1 MKRRKF
7 IKNASLSG
15 AGIALG
21 HTLMSCN
28 ENAENKPATP
38 VTTSTT
44 SSLPLVIATWHV
56 ENATAKAM
64 EVLQAG
70 GSSLDAVEQGCRVE
84 EANEKGQSVGK
95 GGLPDRDGNVTL
107 DACIMDKH
115 GNCGSVVF
123 LKDIKHAVSVA
134 RKVME
139 DTPHVM
145 LAGDGAKQFA
155 ISEGFEPENL
165 LTEASKEAWKEWKV
179 KSEYQPIINIENHD
193 TIGMLAIDK
202 NGDISGACTTSGL
215 AYKMSGRVGD
225 SPIIGSGLYVDNE
238 IGACVAT
245 GLGEE
250 VVKTVG
256 SFLVVELMRQG
267 KTPQQA
273 CEEAIGRIVNK
284 PNSNYKDFQVGYI
297 AVNKKGETGSYSI
310 HQWFSMTKFQDGKN
324 EQIQSDFFNKTK
336 AT

>member
-1 MKRRKF
+1 MNRRKF
-7 IKNASLSG
+7 IKNTALTG
-15 AGIALG
+15 AGLTLG
-21 HTLMSCN
+21 NSLMGCDEKTSEKTKN
-28 ENAENKPATP
+28 TIINSENGSKT
-38 VTTSTT
+38 
-44 SSLPLVIATWHV
+44 SLPLVIATWHV
-56 ENATAKAM
+56 KEATAKAM

-70 GSSLDAVEQGCRVE
+70 GNVLDAVEQGCMVE
-84 EANEKGQSVGK
+84 EANENGQSVGK

-107 DACIMDKH
+107 DACIMDKN
-115 GNCGSVVF
+115 GNCGAVAY
-123 LKDIKHAVSVA
+123 LQDITHAVSVA

-145 LAGDGAKQFA
+145 LAGEGAKQFA
-155 ISEGFEPENL
+155 ISQGFEPEDL
-165 LTEASKEAWKEWKV
+165 LTETSKKEWEEWKV
-179 KSEYQPIINIENHD
+179 EAKYKPIINIENHD

-215 AYKMSGRVGD
+215 AYKMGGRVGD
-225 SPIIGSGLYVDNE
+225 SPIIGSGLFVDNE
-238 IGACVAT
+238 IGAAVAT

-267 KTPQQA
+267 KSPQEA

-310 HQWFSMTKFQDGKN
+310 HQWFSMTKFQNGVN
-324 EQIQSDFFNKTK
+324 EQIQSDFFNKS
-336 AT
+336 